1 MHWKESDAMQ
11 IDLPVIWAGII
22 GFGVFLYVMLDGFDL
37 GIGLLFPF
45 FESKADRQVM
55 MNTVAPVWDG
65 NETFLVLGGA
75 GLYCA
80 FPVVYSTLL
89 PANYLPLILMVVGLI
104 FRGAAFELRA
114 KARRTQNLWDLAFVC
129 GSALAAFC
137 QGIVLGS
144 LLQGIKVADGRF
156 VGGPFDWLS
165 PFSLFCGFGVMF
177 TYAMLGCG
185 WLIMKTEGRLQHEM
199 RLLMRPLTAI
209 LLVIIGVVSLWT
221 VIGLPA
227 VAHRWFGSGYLGWF
241 VPVPVLVVACV
252 WGIFRTARHADY
264 HATPFLLA
272 LALVFLGYTGLV
284 ISIWPNILPPSLTI
298 WQASSSHSSQVF
310 GLVGTAIVLP
320 IILVYNA
327 MQYRV
332 FRGKVREGDAGYHH

>member
-1 MHWKESDAMQ
+1 MQ

-45 FESKADRQVM
+45 FESKVHRQVM

-75 GLYCA
+75 GLYGA

-104 FRGAAFELRA
+104 FRGAAFELRG
-114 KARRTQNLWDLAFVC
+114 KARRTQNLWDLAFIC

-144 LLQGIKVADGRF
+144 LLQGIKIADGRF
-156 VGGPFDWLS
+156 VGGAFDWLS

-185 WLIMKTEGRLQHEM
+185 WL
-199 RLLMRPLTAI
+199 MRPLTGV
-209 LLVIIGVVSLWT
+209 LLGIMAVISLWT

-227 VAHRWFGSGYLGWF
+227 VAHRWFGSGNLGWF
-241 VPVPVLVVACV
+241 LPVPILVVACV
-252 WGIFRTARHADY
+252 WGIFGTSQRAHH

-284 ISIWPNILPPSLTI
+284 ISIWPNIVPPSLTI
-298 WQASSSHSSQVF
+298 WQASSSHSSQLF
-310 GLVGTAIVLP
+310 ALVGTVIVLP

-332 FRGKVREGDAGYHH
+332 FRGKVREGDPGYHH